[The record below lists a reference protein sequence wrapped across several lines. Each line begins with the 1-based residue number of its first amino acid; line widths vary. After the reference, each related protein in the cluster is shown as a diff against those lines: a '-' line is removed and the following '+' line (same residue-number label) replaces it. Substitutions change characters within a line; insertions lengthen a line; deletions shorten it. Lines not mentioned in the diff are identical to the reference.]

1 MHRFID
7 NVQKKLYNED
17 GFYAVKQRE
26 GKNMDEL
33 NKHNIDDANIE
44 NCAPQESTENQQPTM
59 ALDADAQETEQA
71 AEKSNAAPE
80 MDIDKLICPR
90 CGKAF
95 TQKEKKCPHCGLK
108 NNLKLCKT
116 YGATIAK
123 SAKHCPKCGAKNAKP
138 IFKRVWFW
146 ILIIILIGIMLS
158 VSKMSS
164 NSTEPSNA
172 TIKASDERKP
182 STAVTSIDDIIGTW
196 TFDCYIDYDT
206 KEKTSA
212 NAAGNNIRLELYDDH
227 TGVIITSTGEKSSE
241 LRWSYTKTDNDGDY
255 MYSVGKGNA
264 LLVCTQRTAEDALDG
279 YKGKLIILSD
289 NAAMVFAKDENAEK
303 SNNSENTSVSKTTS
317 DTPKTSKVVSSKIS
331 VGKQNALRQA
341 NQYLN
346 AMAFSYSGLI
356 EQLEYE
362 VYSTDDATYAV
373 DHCGADWNDE
383 AAKKAEEYLNTMS
396 FSRSGLIE
404 QLEYEGFTHDQAVY
418 GVNKAY

>member
-1 MHRFID
+1 
-7 NVQKKLYNED
+7 
-17 GFYAVKQRE
+17 
-26 GKNMDEL
+26 MDEL
-33 NKHNIDDANIE
+33 NKHNIDDANTE

-80 MDIDKLICPR
+80 IDIDKLICPR

-116 YGATIAK
+116 CGATIAK

-182 STAVTSIDDIIGTW
+182 STAVTSIDDIVGTW

-227 TGVIITSTGEKSSE
+227 TGVIITNTGEKSSE

-317 DTPKTSKVVSSKIS
+317 GTPKTSKVVSSKIS

-362 VYSTDDATYAV
+362 GYSTEDATYAV